1 MTPLKQLVP
10 AIVIGVMGNSVIYLI
25 PLLVGGMVG
34 DRHFSEQAAGL
45 MASADLAGYALAT
58 FSTAMLLGRV
68 SWRRMAFIAI
78 PLIIAANV
86 ATTLTYSLQWFAL
99 VRFASGM
106 GCGVLA
112 AIASVSLGQTD
123 NPDRNFG
130 LFFAASLLFGTA
142 ALWGLPTLLGR
153 YGLNSAYWLIV
164 VLAALVAFVA
174 ASLPDGRT
182 ARSAAAPAVTRA
194 VWLLAGAV
202 LASILLFWAEQNAV
216 YAYIERI
223 GNASGLS
230 ADYIGF
236 SLGLAN
242 LTGFAG
248 AMLVAWLGSRLG
260 RLVPLI
266 IATAIQL
273 VCLVALSGQVSSVA
287 YAAGIGLMALA
298 WNIVNPFQLSILAGV
313 DPSGKALALATTV
326 TGAGLALGPAAGAM
340 AIGVGGYGA
349 ILWLAAAL
357 AVLAL
362 VLLISPQRAAAKSA
376 AT

>member
-1 MTPLKQLVP
+1 MTQLKQLVP
-10 AIVIGVMGNSVIYLI
+10 SIVIGVMGNSVIYLI
-25 PLLVGGMVG
+25 PLLVGGMVS
-34 DRHFSEQAAGL
+34 DRGFSEQAAGL

-58 FSTAMLLGRV
+58 FSTAMLLDRF
-68 SWRRMAFIAI
+68 SWRSMALFAVA
-78 PLIIAANV
+78 LIIAANI
-86 ATTLTYSLQWFAL
+86 ATTLTYSIQLFAL

-112 AIASVSLGQTD
+112 AIASVSLGQSD
-123 NPDRNFG
+123 NPDRNYG

-142 ALWGLPTLLGR
+142 ALWGLPALLSR

-164 VLAALVAFVA
+164 VLAVLVAFVA
-174 ASLPDGRT
+174 ATFPAGRA
-182 ARSAAAPAVTRA
+182 ARSGLVPTMTRA
-194 VWLLAGAV
+194 VWVLAGAV

-230 ADYIGF
+230 VDYIGF

-248 AMLVAWLGSRLG
+248 AMLVAWLGARLG
-260 RLVPLI
+260 RLIPLA
-266 IATAIQL
+266 IATAVQL
-273 VCLVALSGQVSSVA
+273 VCLVVLSGQVSSVG
-287 YAAGIGLMALA
+287 YVAGIGLMALA

-326 TGAGLALGPAAGAM
+326 TGAGLAIGPAAGAV
-340 AIGVGGYGA
+340 AIGFGGYGA

-357 AVLAL
+357 AIATLLLLLA
-362 VLLISPQRAAAKSA
+362 PQSAVARQHKS
-376 AT
+376 

>member
-1 MTPLKQLVP
+1 LSQLKQLVP

-25 PLLVGGMVG
+25 PLLVGGMVS
-34 DRHFSEQAAGL
+34 DRGFSEQVAGL

-58 FSTAMLLGRV
+58 FATAMLLDRCN
-68 SWRRMAFIAI
+68 WRSMALAAV

-86 ATTLTYSLQWFAL
+86 GTTFTYTRELFAL
-99 VRFASGM
+99 VRFASGL

-123 NPDRNFG
+123 NPDRNYG

-142 ALWGLPTLLGR
+142 ALWGLPVLLDR
-153 YGLNSAYWLIV
+153 YGLNSAYWLV
-164 VLAALVAFVA
+164 VFLCVCVGFVA
-174 ASLPDGRT
+174 ATLPAGRA
-182 ARSAAAPAVTRA
+182 ARSKSGPVVIRA
-194 VWLLAGAV
+194 VWLLAVAV

-216 YAYIERI
+216 YAYVERI

-230 ADYIGF
+230 GEFIGF

-248 AMLVAWLGSRLG
+248 AMLVAWLGARLG
-260 RLVPLI
+260 RLLPLV
-266 IATAIQL
+266 IATLIQL
-273 VCLVALSGQVSSVA
+273 VCLAALSGHVTSVA
-287 YAAGIGLMALA
+287 YIAGIGSMALA
-298 WNIVNPFQLSILAGV
+298 WNVVNPFQMSILAGV

-326 TGAGLALGPAAGAM
+326 TGLGLAIGPAAGAV
-340 AIGVGGYGA
+340 AIGFGGYAA

-357 AVLAL
+357 SVVSVLLLLAPQNVLAK
-362 VLLISPQRAAAKSA
+362 R
-376 AT
+376 